1 MTKATM
7 RAARFDRA
15 SRRLTVQDVPIP
27 QPGAGEVL
35 VRVEACGICLSDV
48 HMIEGTFPPPSLEQV
63 TPGHEAAGT
72 IEQVGPTVPLWR
84 AGQRVVLLAGRNCGA
99 CRHCISGNFTDCL
112 NPVVM
117 GQGYDGGWAEYVVVH
132 YSLLTE
138 VPDHVPIEQA
148 ALIADAVATPFT
160 GLIDRGRLRVG
171 DFVGL
176 WGIGGLGVHAVQIAR
191 LGGAGLIIAVDPL
204 PAARQRA
211 LELGADYAL
220 DSNMS
225 DLGEEVKRLTDG
237 EGLDL
242 AVELSGV
249 NSALDQAESCLGR
262 HGRAVIIG
270 MCMEPIRLTQPSVL
284 FGYYNHAVL
293 GHEGYFKRD
302 LERLVRLV
310 GSGRLDLSRS
320 ISHVVSLEDV
330 AQGVEQLSK
339 KKDNPVRIV
348 VKPGNMRT
356 TRST

>member
-1 MTKATM
+1 M
-7 RAARFDRA
+7 
-15 SRRLTVQDVPIP
+15 
-27 QPGAGEVL
+27 
-35 VRVEACGICLSDV
+35 
-48 HMIEGTFPPPSLEQV
+48 
-63 TPGHEAAGT
+63 
-72 IEQVGPTVPLWR
+72 
-84 AGQRVVLLAGRNCGA
+84 
-99 CRHCISGNFTDCL
+99 
-112 NPVVM
+112 
-117 GQGYDGGWAEYVVVH
+117 
-132 YSLLTE
+132 
-138 VPDHVPIEQA
+138 
-148 ALIADAVATPFT
+148 
-160 GLIDRGRLRVG
+160 
-171 DFVGL
+171 
-176 WGIGGLGVHAVQIAR
+176 HAVQIAR

-220 DSNMS
+220 DPHRT
-225 DLGEEVKRLTDG
+225 DLREEVKRLTNG

-242 AVELSGV
+242 AAELSGV
-249 NSALDQAESCLGR
+249 NSALDQAEACLGR
-262 HGRAVIIG
+262 HGRAVVIG

-330 AQGVEQLSK
+330 ARGVEQLSK

-348 VKPGNMRT
+348 VKPGNRRT

>member
-1 MTKATM
+1 MTKTKM

-15 SRRLTVQDVPIP
+15 SRRLTVQDVPVP
-27 QPGAGEVL
+27 QPGVGEVL

-72 IEQVGPTVPLWR
+72 IEQVGSGVPLWQ
-84 AGQRVVLLAGRNCGA
+84 AGQRVVLLAGRNCGI

-117 GQGYDGGWAEYVVVH
+117 GQGYDGGWAEYVAVH

-138 VPDHVPIEQA
+138 VPDHVPIQQA

-171 DFVGL
+171 DLVGL

-191 LGGAGLIIAVDPL
+191 VGGAGLIIAVDPL
-204 PAARQRA
+204 EAARRRA

-220 DSNMS
+220 DPRAG
-225 DLGEEVKRLTDG
+225 DVQEEVKRLTDG

-249 NSALDQAESCLGR
+249 NRALDQAEACLAR
-262 HGRAVIIG
+262 HGRAVVIG

-293 GHEGYFKRD
+293 GHDGYFKRD
-302 LERLVRLV
+302 IERLVRLV
-310 GSGRLDLSRS
+310 ASGRLDLSRS
-320 ISHVVSLEDV
+320 ISHTVPLEDV
-330 AQGVEQLSK
+330 ARGVEQLST
-339 KKDNPVRIV
+339 KKDNPIRII
-348 VKPGNMRT
+348 VKP
-356 TRST
+356 

>member
-7 RAARFDRA
+7 RAARFDRT
-15 SRRLTVQDVPIP
+15 SRQLTVQDVSIP
-27 QPGAGEVL
+27 QPGPGEVL

-48 HMIEGTFPPPSLEQV
+48 HMIDGTFPPPSLEQV

-72 IEQVGPTVPLWR
+72 IDQVGPSVPLWQ
-84 AGQRVVLLAGRNCGA
+84 AGQRVVLLAGRNCGV

-132 YSLLTE
+132 YSLLTA

-160 GLIDRGRLRVG
+160 GLIDRGRLRLG
-171 DFVGL
+171 DVVGL

-191 LGGAGLIIAVDPL
+191 LAGAGLIIAVDPL
-204 PAARQRA
+204 EAARQRA
-211 LELGADYAL
+211 LELGADHAL
-220 DSNMS
+220 DPHTV
-225 DLGEEVKRLTDG
+225 DVREEVRRLSDG

-270 MCMEPIRLTQPSVL
+270 MCMEPIRLTEPSAL

-310 GSGRLDLSRS
+310 ASGRLDLSRS
-320 ISHVVSLEDV
+320 VSHVVSLEDV
-330 AQGVEQLSK
+330 AKGVEQLSK
-339 KKDNPVRIV
+339 KIDNPIRIV
-348 VKPGNMRT
+348 VKPT
-356 TRST
+356 IRST